1 MPNDNH
7 HAFDPFLTADGSRK
21 LTTPQ
26 LLDLACG
33 RGFISLRS
41 SPIHLRYGPHLRSR
55 ADLTQKNNPPPLQL
69 TAHDTAETRFEDA
82 FANRTDSDQWAY
94 SSAL

>member
-1 MPNDNH
+1 MH
-7 HAFDPFLTADGSRK
+7 LTHS
-21 LTTPQ
+21 LPQ
-26 LLDLACG
+26 KDLENYPPPHSCIDLACG

-69 TAHDTAETRFEDA
+69 TAHDSAETRFEDA

-94 SSAL
+94 LSVLWP